1 MITKHTAPSLL
12 AALPPALPRALHLSL
27 TLTLVALLG
36 ACGGDDDEPAP
47 TPAPAPTATTQ
58 YGVVEGSQAAAGGMK
73 QFLGIPYA
81 APPVGELRWK
91 APQPPAAWS
100 GSRPARAFGP
110 HCPQRDTSPLSAYGA
125 AGGQEDCLYL
135 NVYAPATPG
144 PHPVLVWIHGG
155 AFQYGQSNGY
165 LPARLTAQGVTVVTI
180 NYRLGALGFLAHPA
194 LRDEAGRSGNY
205 GVMDQTQAL
214 RWVKANIAAFGGD
227 PDQITIAGQSAGA
240 ASVLTQLNTSHTAN
254 LFHKAILQSGPVTD
268 QPTGAAAQAS
278 GAAVAASA
286 FSCPDDA
293 AAAACLRALPL
304 ATIIAQQST
313 ATFSATNSPNIDGDY
328 LVRGNQ
334 AAVAEGRLA
343 PVPVL
348 IGNTTDEYTSLLA
361 GEETAMN
368 NPGVAPGSPASAL
381 KLPGS
386 AGYVNLLSTDAELAA
401 RFTATFGPG
410 GSSVA
415 ALYPADSYG
424 GQRPLALSAA
434 VTDSLFACG
443 TRKAAR
449 QIAATGVPTYVYEFN
464 DPEAPMALQAPVSF
478 PFRSYHAAEIQ
489 YLFDLPST
497 ARLTD
502 AQKALS
508 EEMVGYWSR
517 FVKSRTGDPNPTG
530 STAWPRYDVSTE
542 PVLQFKPTGSTVAND
557 FKAAHKCAVWTP
569 GI

>member
-1 MITKHTAPSLL
+1 MTKQSL
-12 AALPPALPRALHLSL
+12 ALSL
-27 TLTLVALLG
+27 ALATLVG
-36 ACGGDDDEPAP
+36 ACGGDDEAATAPPA
-47 TPAPAPTATTQ
+47 AAPTASTQ
-58 YGVVEGSQAAAGGMK
+58 LGVVEGSLSASGTMK

-81 APPVGELRWK
+81 APPVGALRWK
-91 APQPPAAWS
+91 APQAPAAWTGTRS
-100 GSRPARAFGP
+100 AKTFGP
-110 HCPQRDTSPLSAYGA
+110 HCPQRDTSPMSAYGA

-135 NVYAPATPG
+135 NVFTPTSPG

-165 LPARLTAQGVTVVTI
+165 LPARLTAQGVTVVTV

-194 LRDEAGRSGNY
+194 LADEAGRAGNY

-227 PDQITIAGQSAGA
+227 PDQVTIAGQSAGA
-240 ASVLTQLNTSHTAN
+240 ASVLTQLNTSHAAG

-278 GAAVAASA
+278 GAALAETA
-286 FSCPDDA
+286 FACPNDD

-304 ATIIAQQST
+304 ASIIGQQSA
-313 ATFSATNSPNIDGDY
+313 ATFSATNAPNVDGDY

-334 AAVAEGRLA
+334 AAVAEGRIA

-368 NPGVAPGSPASAL
+368 NVGVAPGSPSSAL
-381 KLPGS
+381 RLPGS
-386 AGYVNLLSTDAELAA
+386 AGYVNLLSSDAELAA
-401 RFTATFGPG
+401 RFTSTFGAAG
-410 GSSVA
+410 ANVA
-415 ALYPADSYG
+415 ALYPASAYG

-464 DPEAPMALQAPVSF
+464 DPDAPMALQAPVSF

-497 ARLTD
+497 ARLND
-502 AQKALS
+502 AQKALA

-517 FVKSRTGDPNPTG
+517 FVKSRVGDPNASG
-530 STAWPRYDVSTE
+530 SSSWPRYDVTTE
-542 PVLQFKPTGSTVAND
+542 PVLQFRPAGSTVVND

-569 GI
+569 GV